1 MMSLTE
7 QVESTELHDASF
19 EQCVSEGDT
28 LRLEF
33 QNIIIEIGK
42 EEYYRASVILNGVRE
57 IRRFNEPIAQLAM
70 EGDGE
75 VLEFHRGEGKAL
87 LLVEW
92 HFYQPNA
99 RIFAQ
104 YEIDYATS
112 SIKVEK
118 QDGLIVD

>member
-7 QVESTELHDASF
+7 QVEGTRFHDSGLTK
-19 EQCVSEGDT
+19 CVSEGDS
-28 LRLEF
+28 LLLEF
-33 QNIIIEIGK
+33 KNIIIDVGT
-42 EEYYRASVILNGVRE
+42 EEYYSASVILNGVRE
-57 IRRFNEPIAQLAM
+57 IRRFDEPIAHLAM

-87 LLVEW
+87 MLVEW

-99 RIFAQ
+99 HIFAQ

-112 SIKVEK
+112 SITVEK
-118 QDGLIVD
+118 QDGLIID